1 MIYRRALAMCATGLL
16 WSTHAFGGQVLSQ
29 YRNFELGS
37 DVAVVSATAGVAPSE
52 AKTIHERPALL
63 QDLEWRPSR
72 WIPGSTTTSTDP
84 VEQLLFNFYN
94 NQLFRVVVDYSAERT
109 EGMTQT
115 DMIEAISAVYGT
127 PLPRTSR
134 APRRAPSRLETES
147 GAPVARWE
155 DAGYTVGL
163 YQTTAYGVAFR
174 LIVTDTRLES
184 LALTAEAQARRL
196 DDREAPQRDAAQQQ
210 KKRDDDRVAAEKA
223 RAANKR
229 VFRT

>member
-1 MIYRRALAMCATGLL
+1 MYTRAFAICAAGML
-16 WSTHAFGGQVLSQ
+16 WSTHVFGGQVLSQ

-37 DVAVVSATAGVAPSE
+37 DVAVVSASAGVAPSE
-52 AKTIHERPALL
+52 VKTMHQRPAVL

-72 WIPGSTTTSTDP
+72 WIRGSTGPSTDP
-84 VEQLLFNFYN
+84 VEQLLFSFYN
-94 NQLFRVVVDYSAERT
+94 DQLFRVVVDYSAERT

-134 APRRAPSRLETES
+134 TPRHAPSRLETES
-147 GAPVARWE
+147 GAPVARWG
-155 DAGYTVGL
+155 DAGHAVGL
-163 YQTTAYGVAFR
+163 YQTTAYGVGFR
-174 LIVTDTRLES
+174 LIVTDTRLEN
-184 LALTAEAQARRL
+184 LARTAEAQARRL
-196 DDREAPQRDAAQQQ
+196 DDREAPQRDAARQQ
-210 KKRDDDRVAAEKA
+210 KERDDGRVAAAKA